1 MLDLLFDIIREE
13 RVVWYKSVLFWLS
26 LLYIIVGLYGVIRED
41 RVSNEVLTKS
51 VNVLPINDDK
61 ELKDPKEVR
70 QYVGAMAIQKGVSL
84 AKVDHIVKC
93 ESRWDRYAVSKSG
106 TYVGIFQISKIH
118 GLGDDRYDVIKSTK
132 WSLDKMKREGYS
144 AWSCSTL

>member
-1 MLDLLFDIIREE
+1 MFNKICYLILMILIPVATVMVYNNIKNIKKTEE
-13 RVVWYKSVLFWLS
+13 KLTVMNELPVLP
-26 LLYIIVGLYGVIRED
+26 
-41 RVSNEVLTKS
+41 
-51 VNVLPINDDK
+51 VLPINDDK